1 MDTAVLNLQ
10 ERKMMEA
17 KAVKQVNP
25 GESLHV
31 HGLWESTVWVNHEH
45 RRYFIPIWRNGS
57 TCFMYNIAEQY
68 NYKLEKLDKDAGYIG
83 YVYLRNPDLRIE
95 GQLEVAIINS
105 ERGTV
110 EECLRR
116 MQIPIESVPKKYY
129 KTTGYPFDVHYKPQ
143 VNFLEGYDIKYYLDL
158 DNLKHVGDSHIDSV
172 TDSMKAAIL
181 LPAGI
186 NYRNP
191 KIGNLTLKPHQK
203 QIIKQVYEK
212 DYILF
217 KEKIK

>member
-1 MDTAVLNLQ
+1 
-10 ERKMMEA
+10 MEA
-17 KAVKQVNP
+17 RAVKQINP
-25 GESLHV
+25 VESLNIP
-31 HGLWESTVWVNHEH
+31 GLWDNTVWVNHEH
-45 RRYFIPIWRNGS
+45 RRYFIPIWRNGN

-95 GQLEVAIINS
+95 GQLEMAIANS
-105 ERGTV
+105 ERTNTV
-110 EECLRR
+110 EDCLI
-116 MQIPIESVPKKYY
+116 QIQKD
-129 KTTGYPFDVHYKPQ
+129 TGYPFDIHYRPQ
-143 VNFLEGYDIKYYLDL
+143 VSFLEGYDIKYYLDL
-158 DNLKHVGDSHIDSV
+158 DNLKHVGDNHIDSV
-172 TDSMKAAIL
+172 TDSMKAATL
-181 LPAGI
+181 APAGI

-191 KIGNLTLKPHQK
+191 KIGNLTIKPHQK